1 MNSTVTFDETASI
14 PLSADQWQGL
24 ARLGELVT
32 VVDRALDGPMGA
44 VSVGYLASLMTL
56 APSNT
61 LSAVRE
67 VLEMLTEWHEHGVLT
82 QIRALVDMM
91 GSVLSSENINT
102 VAMATLHKARESHVP
117 AALRALSRELSDVAQ
132 ADTAGLGGLGGLMR
146 LMMDKDVQAG
156 LRVMGMTAGKIRSVM
171 HSDPQGDRD
180 SARLQH

>member
-1 MNSTVTFDETASI
+1 MSSTVTFDETASI

-102 VAMATLHKARESHVP
+102 VAMATVMKLPIMSYAKTKLMI
-117 AALRALSRELSDVAQ
+117 ALPVAG
-132 ADTAGLGGLGGLMR
+132 ACTVLYAVAGLT
-146 LMMDKDVQAG
+146 VA
-156 LRVMGMTAGKIRSVM
+156 
-171 HSDPQGDRD
+171 
-180 SARLQH
+180 